1 MCFTIVKPKIVL
13 FQPFGIPPFPHL
25 TSPVKWA
32 RPHAGASP
40 YLRDSAL
47 ALQASVA
54 DASDGTALGWA
65 LATLRPAPISPWHT
79 TCAARRRVYLKVK
92 VGRKEEGKELLKSK
106 IGMWEVHFIS
116 WWTGCEV
123 ELANSLKCESFGYE
137 PLFGTRDEDQQSLS
151 NSKRHLKT
159 VTNQNLLWTVT
170 TRPIACRCSHNEA
183 LPSGR
188 AFKHARQANANIPA
202 SSRPSL
208 ASSRSTV
215 SFSTWPTSFKPSW
228 ATNAIRHDLEDL
240 AMQPRTKPRQRRS
253 MAIPQL
259 GTFSLSAL
267 RRSSNSSSSTRN
279 PFSDKAFTKSFRAD
293 SSWVS
298 AGSSK

>member
-1 MCFTIVKPKIVL
+1 
-13 FQPFGIPPFPHL
+13 
-25 TSPVKWA
+25 
-32 RPHAGASP
+32 
-40 YLRDSAL
+40 
-47 ALQASVA
+47 
-54 DASDGTALGWA
+54 
-65 LATLRPAPISPWHT
+65 
-79 TCAARRRVYLKVK
+79 
-92 VGRKEEGKELLKSK
+92 
-106 IGMWEVHFIS
+106 MWEVHFIH

-123 ELANSLKCESFGYE
+123 ELANSLKCGKFWLWIAFWYPGWRPAIPFKFKAASENC
-137 PLFGTRDEDQQSLS
+137 DK
-151 NSKRHLKT
+151 SKP
-159 VTNQNLLWTVT
+159 VT
-170 TRPIACRCSHNEA
+170 TWPIACRCSHNEA

-253 MAIPQL
+253 MTIPQL
-259 GTFSLSAL
+259 GTFSLSAF